1 MSLEKL
7 TAAIRDVPDFPKAGI
22 VFKDITPILADAA
35 LFRAAVDLMTER
47 HLGKAITKVA
57 AIEARGFIFGTGV
70 ARELNAGFVPI
81 RKKGKLPYKTIEAS
95 YDLEYGSATLA
106 MHVDAVTEGDR
117 VLLIDDL
124 LATGGTAAA
133 CVGMIEQLGGTLHA
147 ADFLIELDFLKGR
160 DKLAG
165 YDVHSYIHC

>member
-7 TAAIRDVPDFPKAGI
+7 TAAIRDVPDFPKEGI
-22 VFKDITPILADAA
+22 VFKDITPVLSDPA

-47 HLGKAITKVA
+47 HRGTGVNKVA

-70 ARELNAGFVPI
+70 ARELDVGFVPI
-81 RKKGKLPYKTIEAS
+81 RKQGKLPFKTIEAS

-106 MHVDAVTEGDR
+106 MHVDAVKKGER

-124 LATGGTAAA
+124 LATGGTAQA
-133 CVGMIEQLGGTLHA
+133 CVGMIEELGGIVHA
-147 ADFLIELDFLKGR
+147 VDFLIELDFLNGR
-160 DKLAG
+160 EKLAG
-165 YDVHSYIHC
+165 YDVQSYIHC